1 MAAAVCG
8 KLELA
13 LGEPYIIDGY
23 EIRLTTSM
31 GGVVYPTD
39 GQTDEE
45 LIRRADGALYRAKA
59 RSGNASIK
67 ALPRETWVKADDAVL
82 GNISAA

>member
-1 MAAAVCG
+1 
-8 KLELA
+8 
-13 LGEPYIIDGY
+13 
-23 EIRLTTSM
+23 M

-59 RSGNASIK
+59 RSGNASIE
-67 ALPRETWVKADDAVL
+67 ARPMDRGRSRHAVP
-82 GNISAA
+82 GNISAI